1 MPLPPRGFFIKK
13 GFLKKELAFYMA
25 ILKNK
30 DEKSRNQD
38 NVEILFVQTI
48 VRNGR
53 ILNRQYNRKII
64 EAELREGEFYI
75 KNVANT

>member
-1 MPLPPRGFFIKK
+1 
-13 GFLKKELAFYMA
+13 MA